1 MLNQFLISVVIP
13 VYNTEKYLEETILC
27 VINQTINFEKN
38 IQIILVNDGSEDGS
52 EEICKKYSLLYDKNI
67 KYILLECNCGVSAA
81 RNIGKNMADGK
92 YITFLDSDDLW
103 SLNAF
108 EKAIDFFDLHYNEI
122 DFVSSN
128 IKLFEAVENEHILNI
143 PLSESKIIDMYA
155 NYSFIRTNCAACI
168 FKREVVRQILF
179 DEKQKYWEDAKF
191 INQILLD
198 KKQFGMIDG
207 IMYYY
212 RKRYDGNS
220 ATQTYGQNIEHYVSD
235 LQPFFN
241 DIYKK
246 SLLSCGKFPAMLQV
260 LFAYVLAYR
269 FAENIPIPESDYKNY
284 RNNLAKILSHV
295 EDKYLCESKNA
306 KKHIKIAM
314 LSCKHGYDIRN
325 KIYLSDNGFYFNTS
339 RVFGIEEN
347 IISIWHINR
356 NNTIIQIEG
365 KISFDM
371 GNEFEIVI
379 IDEVENEYPC
389 YIMNWLGETKLKSF
403 DDNMWNLKGYVA
415 FIKNTKTKKFRFV
428 LKMNGQSRTIPCCIF
443 SKTSGKFISVNN
455 EYIFDNTSL

>member
-191 INQILLD
+191 INQILLN

-241 DIYKK
+241 DLYKK
-246 SLLSCGKFPAMLQV
+246 SLVSCGKFPAMLQD
-260 LFAYVLAYR
+260 
-269 FAENIPIPESDYKNY
+269 SDYKNY

-379 IDEVENEYPC
+379 ID
-389 YIMNWLGETKLKSF
+389 
-403 DDNMWNLKGYVA
+403 MWNLTGYVA
-415 FIKNTKTKKFRFV
+415 YIKNTNPKKFRFV